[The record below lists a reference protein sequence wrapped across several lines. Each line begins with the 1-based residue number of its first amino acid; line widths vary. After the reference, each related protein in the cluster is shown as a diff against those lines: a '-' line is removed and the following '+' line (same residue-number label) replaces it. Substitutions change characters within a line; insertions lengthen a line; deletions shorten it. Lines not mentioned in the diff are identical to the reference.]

1 MVNNYRKHFVRIAN
15 RGQLSINRRTWTRD
29 RMGYIRDD
37 GMVAPIFGL
46 IGAYNDA
53 ADMFSN
59 SAKSDVI
66 MNSLH
71 YNWNS
76 WAYLP
81 VTY

>member
-1 MVNNYRKHFVRIAN
+1 
-15 RGQLSINRRTWTRD
+15 
-29 RMGYIRDD
+29 MGYIRDD

-46 IGAYNDA
+46 IGAHNDA